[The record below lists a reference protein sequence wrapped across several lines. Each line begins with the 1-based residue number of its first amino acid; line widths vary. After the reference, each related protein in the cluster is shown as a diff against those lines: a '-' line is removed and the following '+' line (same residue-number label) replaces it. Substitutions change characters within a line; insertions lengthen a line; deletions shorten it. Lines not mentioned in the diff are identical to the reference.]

1 MQGTSLGMK
10 AAQAAEQTRQFQTN
24 LAERA
29 RQFDEQLEIQET
41 NAKLRR
47 KEFKLSNERFK
58 LNQSYTNLQ
67 MKGME
72 AELAEDKRRLEQ
84 ADKTADAIS
93 QWRQE
98 NATKGAFDRFTP
110 FPPNLEGWQIEELNK
125 EAMGMRQV
133 QQMNYGN
140 KIAQEKVLNDMSI
153 MNATADWAIK
163 NGYPDVVIPSSDNPN
178 GFEINQEALNL
189 AQADFRKREEAEAAS
204 LIAARNPDNT
214 RLAQDLFRATISAFS
229 KSREIKDDYG
239 RVTKEDYY
247 DGKGHLEAIQGFL
260 NNLSGLTGA
269 TTTPPAGNAG
279 SGKEGNPNEKSGVE
293 QGGISIPPVSPSI
306 VDGIVEEYG
315 KSGAPEAVQAGD
327 IVELQRSRQQP

>member
-1 MQGTSLGMK
+1 M
-10 AAQAAEQTRQFQTN
+10 A
-24 LAERA
+24 
-29 RQFDEQLEIQET
+29 
-41 NAKLRR
+41 
-47 KEFKLSNERFK
+47 
-58 LNQSYTNLQ
+58 
-67 MKGME
+67 
-72 AELAEDKRRLEQ
+72 
-84 ADKTADAIS
+84 
-93 QWRQE
+93 
-98 NATKGAFDRFTP
+98 
-110 FPPNLEGWQIEELNK
+110 
-125 EAMGMRQV
+125 
-133 QQMNYGN
+133 
-140 KIAQEKVLNDMSI
+140 I